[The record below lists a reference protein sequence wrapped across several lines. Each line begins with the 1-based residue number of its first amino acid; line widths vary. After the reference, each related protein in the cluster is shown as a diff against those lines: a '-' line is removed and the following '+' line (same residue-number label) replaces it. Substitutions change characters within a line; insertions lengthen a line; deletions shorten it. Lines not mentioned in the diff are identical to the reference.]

1 LQHLPSRRTVRSAG
15 CEPPTPAVS
24 RRRRGRP
31 ASGVTP
37 ASLAKVGR
45 MTQPVRRRPYDAPS
59 DRHPGESREQEQ
71 EAEPLNR
78 TPSGKR
84 EAGSRKQQAESWK
97 RRAGNS
103 MSPTARRRLFR
114 PFRRACVECR
124 VQPARFQY
132 RGRVRADR
140 DHTLCFRCFRAEV
153 NRQRA
158 QRLAAS
164 DSRRRDTSAFMR
176 AESGTPVL
184 RTHERTRA
192 MSCRNVESHNF
203 CDVPVD
209 TPLSRLHY
217 CRVHPRQ
224 SPGPRSRRA
233 APSV

>member
-1 LQHLPSRRTVRSAG
+1 MRH
-15 CEPPTPAVS
+15 
-24 RRRRGRP
+24 
-31 ASGVTP
+31 
-37 ASLAKVGR
+37 
-45 MTQPVRRRPYDAPS
+45 S
-59 DRHPGESREQEQ
+59 DRHPGGSREQ

-78 TPSGKR
+78 TPSEKR
-84 EAGSRKQQAESWK
+84 EGEAGSGKQE
-97 RRAGNS
+97 AGS
-103 MSPTARRRLFR
+103 SKQKAGTGEQEIFMSPTARRRLFR

-124 VQPARFQY
+124 VHPARFQY

-158 QRLAAS
+158 HRLAAS

-192 MSCRNVESHNF
+192 MACRNVEPRNF

-224 SPGPRSRRA
+224 SPGPRSSTSRSLGLISA
-233 APSV
+233 VLS

>member
-1 LQHLPSRRTVRSAG
+1 MRH
-15 CEPPTPAVS
+15 
-24 RRRRGRP
+24 
-31 ASGVTP
+31 
-37 ASLAKVGR
+37 
-45 MTQPVRRRPYDAPS
+45 S
-59 DRHPGESREQEQ
+59 DRHPGGSREQ

-78 TPSGKR
+78 TPSEKQEAGSGNPEPGTRNPAGSGKQ
-84 EAGSRKQQAESWK
+84 EAGSRK
-97 RRAGNS
+97 RRAGDF

-158 QRLAAS
+158 HRLAAS
-164 DSRRRDTSAFMR
+164 DSRRTGTSAFMR

-192 MSCRNVESHNF
+192 MACRNVEPRNF

-224 SPGPRSRRA
+224 SPGPRSSTSRSLGLISA
-233 APSV
+233 VLS